1 MKDLDGAGHLQ
12 LFSERRTKTR
22 RAADLRNVRP
32 MIKPKT
38 FGTPD
43 LPHEQRSLSSTGAHR
58 QQTYKRKKKKRSLN
72 SSDDADSPPLTYKES
87 VLLKC

>member
-58 QQTYKRKKKKRSLN
+58 QQTYKRKKKNVALTLQTT
-72 SSDDADSPPLTYKES
+72 PTVPL
-87 VLLKC
+87 